1 MHKSFTSL
9 VKVYTAIDRITKK
22 TFKHIG
28 LPFVYGG
35 VLLLTVFYFTGLT
48 DYNLLTLLPVL
59 SILAGIVGYV
69 RVCERR
75 KAKKRLLSVIALR

>member
-1 MHKSFTSL
+1 MHKPFTFL

-35 VLLLTVFYFTGLT
+35 VLLLAVFYFTGLT
-48 DYNLLTLLPVL
+48 DYNWLTLLPVL
-59 SILAGIVGYV
+59 SIFAGIVGYV
-69 RVCERR
+69 REE
-75 KAKKRLLSVIALR
+75 KQKSAY

>member
-22 TFKHIG
+22 TFKH
-28 LPFVYGG
+28 
-35 VLLLTVFYFTGLT
+35 TVFYFTGLT

-69 RVCERR
+69 REE
-75 KAKKRLLSVIALR
+75 KQKSAY